1 MNNLLYTMS
10 TVPKSRTQQIL
21 SIMLVLS
28 WIVTIGLLIEA
39 GAILFSYT
47 VSLFNP
53 EASKNLYKGLDLY
66 ELRQANVWQFHAL
79 VSFIIVIA
87 CMKVWVAYLVTR
99 TLSKIKMV
107 NPFKMEVVRDLEAI
121 SYNLLGIWIIAMVY
135 NGYMDWLSK
144 HNTAPLGDLMPRDFI
159 FMVGLVY
166 LVSQIFKRG
175 VEIQNENELTV

>member
-1 MNNLLYTMS
+1 
-10 TVPKSRTQQIL
+10 
-21 SIMLVLS
+21 
-28 WIVTIGLLIEA
+28 
-39 GAILFSYT
+39 
-47 VSLFNP
+47 
-53 EASKNLYKGLDLY
+53 
-66 ELRQANVWQFHAL
+66 
-79 VSFIIVIA
+79 
-87 CMKVWVAYLVTR
+87 MKVWVAYLVTR

-121 SYNLLGIWIIAMVY
+121 SYNLLCIWIIAMVY

>member
-66 ELRQANVWQFHAL
+66 ELRQANAWQFHSL
-79 VSFIIVIA
+79 VSFIAVIA
-87 CMKVWVAYLVTR
+87 CMKAWVAYLVTR

-107 NPFKMEVVRDLEAI
+107 NPFKMDVALDLESV
-121 SYNLLGIWIIAMVY
+121 SYYLFSIWLIAMIY
-135 NGYMDWLSK
+135 NGYLDWLSK
-144 HNTAPLGDLMPRDFI
+144 HSIAPQAELMPQDFI